1 MGVRRVYTL
10 HMGLPLTEEEID
22 QVWETQGMKHRVSR
36 FRKFLIERGLG
47 PMIVSEDVLA
57 RHIKE
62 EFLINFFVK
71 GVVEDARGRQKFPT
85 EADSN
90 AEGEEER

>member
-1 MGVRRVYTL
+1 
-10 HMGLPLTEEEID
+10 
-22 QVWETQGMKHRVSR
+22 
-36 FRKFLIERGLG
+36 
-47 PMIVSEDVLA
+47 MIVSEDVLA

-71 GVVEDARGRQKFPT
+71 GVVEDVRGRQKFPT